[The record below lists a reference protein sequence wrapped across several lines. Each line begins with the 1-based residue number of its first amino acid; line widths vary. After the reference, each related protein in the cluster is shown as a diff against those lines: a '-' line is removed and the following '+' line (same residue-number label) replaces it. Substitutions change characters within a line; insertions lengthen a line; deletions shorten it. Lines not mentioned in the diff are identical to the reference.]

1 MSKKRSVANSN
12 FHIPSRNDRLTETS
26 LCNRREITRS
36 IEKRYRRKKP
46 GQRVKSAEH
55 FRERGGVVN
64 VMSFD
69 CAPIDTISAP
79 PLNRRLVP
87 VIVES
92 VKSFVPHVSRFVRL
106 FDWVMLRVKEIERIN
121 FNSLLM
127 IWKEREKIGK
137 SRRISFAIEKRF
149 ENKLNVCVRG
159 FERMKERKG

>member
-1 MSKKRSVANSN
+1 
-12 FHIPSRNDRLTETS
+12 
-26 LCNRREITRS
+26 
-36 IEKRYRRKKP
+36 
-46 GQRVKSAEH
+46 
-55 FRERGGVVN
+55 
-64 VMSFD
+64 MSFD

-106 FDWVMLRVKEIERIN
+106 FDRVMLRVKEIERIN

-137 SRRISFAIEKRF
+137 SRRVTFAIEKGF
-149 ENKLNVCVRG
+149 ENKLNVCVRDEG
-159 FERMKERKG
+159 VLEKDEGKERMKGF